1 MDLNRKQQE
10 IVDYIDGPLRVIAG
24 PGSGKTRTIIAK
36 IEYLLKVKKVNPR
49 KILVITFTNKAAN
62 EIVERIKNLLEI
74 DNFSSVYTYHSFAF
88 SFLKIEANNINL
100 SKNYFILDGQ
110 DQKAL
115 IKKHF
120 KDEDFIENN
129 SVDLN
134 DLIGIF
140 HKLRFGEAKKISD
153 DQQFIRKVVKLFEKY
168 QNYKK
173 EISALDFD
181 DLIIFCRDIL
191 ISNQKI
197 RERWKQKY
205 EYIFVDE
212 FQDIDPYQYQIL
224 KSLTDKDSKI
234 MIVGDPDQNIY
245 SWRGAKYQLIFD
257 FENDYQN
264 VKTIIL
270 NTNYRSTK
278 SILQIANNLI
288 ANNRNRISFDNIPFE
303 KKDLKINL
311 IFGRTREDEADRVIN
326 EIVKLNREENIQLE
340 DIAIIYRSNYVSKE
354 YEIELIN
361 RGISYIIVGG
371 FRFFERKEV
380 KETLNF
386 LRFLLLKDNY
396 SLSLI
401 INIPARGIGD
411 KTFAKLEKEA
421 TDQKIT
427 IWKGLVEEKIFIP
440 KKLNIFIKETS
451 KALKEIEAIENVKNF
466 SNIIKKYLNNIE
478 FFRFYKN
485 FAEEKIK
492 NIESLLELI
501 GEQFKSKSQLID
513 ELYEFLKNCSL
524 FSSTDTKTITN
535 NLTLITVHAAKGLE
549 FKAVF
554 FVGFN
559 ENIIPSNR
567 AINDNKIEEERRI
580 AYVGITR
587 AKKYLYISYFNGYDF
602 YRNPWK
608 PSRFIYEFNYPFNL
622 INANKI
628 EQKKFFPKN
637 EQINTIKKGYS
648 IDKSNLK
655 EGDIVYHQ
663 TFGEGVVVKSDA
675 IFATIAFDKR
685 FGIKEILIEHQ
696 FLLKKN

>member
-1 MDLNRKQQE
+1 MDLNQKQQE
-10 IVDYIDGPLRVIAG
+10 VVSYLDGPLRVIAG

-36 IEYLLKVKKVNPR
+36 IEYLIKVKKVNPK

-62 EIVERIKNLLEI
+62 EIIERIKNLLDI
-74 DNFSSVYTYHSFAF
+74 DNFNSVYTYHSFAF
-88 SFLKIEANNINL
+88 NFLRIEANNINL

-115 IKKHF
+115 IKKYF

-129 SVDLN
+129 SIDVS
-134 DLIGIF
+134 DLITIF
-140 HKLRFGEAKKISD
+140 HKLRFGEEDKISND
-153 DQQFIRKVVKLFEKY
+153 HQFIRKVVKLFEKY

-191 ISNQKI
+191 NSNEKL
-197 RERWKQKY
+197 RNKWKQKY

-224 KSLTDKDSKI
+224 KSLSDQNSKI

-245 SWRGAKYQLIFD
+245 SWRGANINLIFD
-257 FENDYQN
+257 FEKDYKN

-270 NTNYRSTK
+270 NTNYRSTN

-288 ANNRNRISFDNIPFE
+288 SNNKKRVSFNNIPFN
-303 KKDLKINL
+303 KKDFKINL
-311 IFGRTREDEADRVIN
+311 IIAKSKEDEAHRVIN
-326 EIVKLNREENIQLE
+326 EITRLNREENILLE

-361 RGISYIIVGG
+361 RGINYIIVGG
-371 FRFFERKEV
+371 FRFFERREV

-401 INIPARGIGD
+401 INIPARGIGE
-411 KTFAKLEKEA
+411 KTFAKLEREA
-421 TDQKIT
+421 TDKKRT
-427 IWKGLVEEKIFIP
+427 IWKGLEEESISIP
-440 KKLNIFIKETS
+440 KKLQIFIKETK
-451 KALKEIEAIENVKNF
+451 KALKEINQIKDIKDF
-466 SNIIKKYLNNIE
+466 SRIIKNYLNNLD

-485 FAEEKIK
+485 FAEEKLK
-492 NIESLLELI
+492 NIEALLELI
-501 GEQFKSKSQLID
+501 GEQFKSKTELIND
-513 ELYEFLKNCSL
+513 LYEFLKNCAL

-549 FKAVF
+549 FKVVF

-567 AINDNKIEEERRI
+567 SINDNKLEEERRI

-602 YRNPWK
+602 YMNPWK

-622 INANKI
+622 INANKKEQEKFFNK
-628 EQKKFFPKN
+628 EQKNF
-637 EQINTIKKGYS
+637 IKKGYS
-648 IDKSNLK
+648 LDKADLK
-655 EGDIVYHQ
+655 EGDVVYHQ
-663 TFGEGVVVKSDA
+663 TFGEGVVIRSDD
-675 IFATIAFDKR
+675 IFATIAFNKK

>member
-1 MDLNRKQQE
+1 MELNKKQQE
-10 IVDYIDGPLRVIAG
+10 VVSYVDGPLRVIAG

-36 IEYLLKVKKVNPR
+36 IEYLIKVKKINPK

-62 EIVERIKNLLEI
+62 EIIERIKNLLDI
-74 DNFSSVYTYHSFAF
+74 DNFNSVYTYHSF
-88 SFLKIEANNINL
+88 SFYFLRIEANNIDL

-120 KDEDFIENN
+120 KNEDFIENN
-129 SVDLN
+129 SIDLN
-134 DLIGIF
+134 DLITIF
-140 HKLRFGEAKKISD
+140 HKLRFGEEDKISND
-153 DQQFIRKVVKLFEKY
+153 KQFIHKVVKLFQKY

-191 ISNQKI
+191 FSNEKI
-197 RERWKQKY
+197 RDKWKNKY

-224 KSLTDKDSKI
+224 KSLTDKNSKI

-245 SWRGAKYQLIFD
+245 SWRGANINLIFD
-257 FENDYQN
+257 FEKDYQDI
-264 VKTIIL
+264 KTIIL

-288 ANNRNRISFDNIPFE
+288 SNNKKRISFDNIPFN
-303 KKDLKINL
+303 KKDFKINL
-311 IFGRTREDEADRVIN
+311 IIAKTREDEARRVIN
-326 EIVKLNREENIQLE
+326 EIVRLNREENILLE
-340 DIAIIYRSNYVSKE
+340 EIAIIYRSNYVSKE

-361 RGISYIIVGG
+361 RGINYIVVGG
-371 FRFFERKEV
+371 FRFFERREV

-396 SLSLI
+396 SLFLI

-421 TDQKIT
+421 IDQKKT
-427 IWKGLVEEKIFIP
+427 IWKGLEEESISIP
-440 KKLNIFIKETS
+440 KKLKIFIEET
-451 KALKEIEAIENVKNF
+451 KRTIKEINNIEDIKDF
-466 SNIIKKYLNNIE
+466 SRIIKKYLNNLD
-478 FFRFYKN
+478 FFRYYKN

-492 NIESLLELI
+492 NIEALLELI
-501 GEQFKSKSQLID
+501 GQQFKSKSELVND
-513 ELYEFLKNCSL
+513 LYEFLKNCSL
-524 FSSTDTKTITN
+524 YSSTDTKTITN

-549 FKAVF
+549 FKIVF

-559 ENIIPSNR
+559 ENIIPSNKS
-567 AINDNKIEEERRI
+567 IIDSKLEEERRI

-622 INANKI
+622 IDSKKS
-628 EQKKFFPKN
+628 EQEKFFKS
-637 EQINTIKKGYS
+637 EQNNFIKKGYS
-648 IDKSNLK
+648 LDKSNLK
-655 EGDIVYHQ
+655 EGDVVYHQ
-663 TFGEGVVVKSDA
+663 TFGEGVVVRSDD
-675 IFATIAFDKR
+675 IFATIAFNKK